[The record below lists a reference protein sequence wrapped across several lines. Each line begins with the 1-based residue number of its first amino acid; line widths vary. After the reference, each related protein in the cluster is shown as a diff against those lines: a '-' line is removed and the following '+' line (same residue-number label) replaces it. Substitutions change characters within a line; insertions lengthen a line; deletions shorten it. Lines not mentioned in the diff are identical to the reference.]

1 MEGQLSFLEET
12 LDTKSQI
19 VKPTL
24 SKQASKQA
32 SYENVLEQKIEDSKN
47 VLRLASQMSLEYYH
61 KPLIITYSGGKDSDV
76 LLQLA
81 LECLEPTGFEVLN
94 SHTTVDAPETVYY
107 IRDKFKE
114 LEKMGVKA
122 TVQYP
127 HYPDG
132 RYKSMW
138 SLIEDKEIPPTRF
151 ARYCCAELK
160 ETSTPNRFIAVGV
173 REAESIGRRGRE
185 AFATRGLRKEEAYYY
200 YYSHVKEVF
209 EDDVERR
216 KSDNVDANE
225 VGVYDCSFIAKAK
238 KNDDLI
244 CNPIYKWTDS
254 EVWQFIENRGMP
266 HNPLYD
272 KGFLRVGCIGCPLAG
287 NQVTVLEKYPK
298 YKQNYINAFDRMLKK
313 RRAKG
318 KDDVTGKEGLHKW
331 TDGEAVYRWWI
342 HDKSIPGQMD
352 IYEFLDKEDE

>member
-12 LDTKSQI
+12 NDTKSQI
-19 VKPTL
+19 VKPDL
-24 SKQASKQA
+24 NKQENKQTN
-32 SYENVLEQKIEDSKN
+32 YKNVLEQKIEDSKN
-47 VLRLASQMSLEYYH
+47 ILKLASQMSLEYYH
-61 KPLIITYSGGKDSDV
+61 KPLIVTYSGGKDSDV

-107 IRDKFKE
+107 IRERFKE
-114 LEKMGVKA
+114 LEEKGIKA

-127 HYPDG
+127 HYSNG
-132 RYKSMW
+132 KFKSMW
-138 SLIEDKEIPPTRF
+138 SLIVDNEIPPTRL
-151 ARYCCAELK
+151 ARYCCKELK

-173 REAESIGRRGRE
+173 REAESTGRRGRE
-185 AFATRGLRKEEAYYY
+185 VFATRGKKKDESYYY

-209 EDDVERR
+209 NDDVERR
-216 KSDNVDANE
+216 KADNVDANE

-244 CNPIYKWTDS
+244 CNPIYKWTDQ
-254 EVWQFIENRGMP
+254 EVWRFIEDRGMK

-287 NQVTVLEKYPK
+287 NQVQGLEMYPK
-298 YKQNYINAFDRMLKK
+298 YKQNYINAFERMLKK

-318 KDDVTGKEGLHKW
+318 KNCVADKESKRNW
-331 TDGEAVYRWWI
+331 TDGESVYRWWI
-342 HDKSIPGQMD
+342 QDDTIPGQMD
-352 IYEFLDKEDE
+352 IYSFLDNEDE